1 MSFEVSTCCCALQ
14 ELFGSEGVEMVVHF
28 LKKGF
33 HKFYGGLGHN
43 KLTLTTIDCVWL
55 VQLC

>member
-1 MSFEVSTCCCALQ
+1 
-14 ELFGSEGVEMVVHF
+14 MVIQF
-28 LKKGF
+28 LKKGS

-55 VQLC
+55 VKLYWFQLNQIDQIMLNWSIN

>member
-1 MSFEVSTCCCALQ
+1 
-14 ELFGSEGVEMVVHF
+14 MVIHF

-55 VQLC
+55 VELCWFNLRYIVDIYSRLHLNQNG